1 MKTSINTIIVF
12 FIICVASSFLPQKT
26 AAQQVSVDFQV
37 FYDELS
43 PYGTWIENP
52 AYGYVWIPNVEAG
65 FTPYATNGYWV
76 FTDDGWTWVS
86 DYPWGWA
93 PFHYGRWYTD
103 AMYGP
108 MWIPDNV
115 WGPGWVSWRQSEDYY
130 GWAPMGPGISI
141 SMSYGNGYNEHFN
154 DYTFVRGSYF
164 GRRDIHN
171 YYVNTTNNVTIIN
184 NTTVINNSRLNSAR
198 NSTYNAGPDRIEV
211 EKRGGKKISQI
222 AIIESNKPGENLSK
236 DQLKIYRPQLKN
248 NTASEVKSAPAKVQ
262 NLKDV
267 KTSEQRSKEV
277 PAQKL
282 NQPNQPTQQRI
293 EQPAKQQPKQQQRN
307 IQPARQQPAQQR
319 TQPAKQQPTQ
329 QRINQP
335 AKQQPVQRPAQQ
347 QRSVQPQQQRQ
358 QRPTQTAPQR
368 NVQPVKQQPAQ
379 QRNVQPAKPTQQPQ
393 RNVQPTQQPQ
403 QPQQTK
409 PVENTKEEKRGR

>member
-43 PYGTWIENP
+43 PYGSWIENP
-52 AYGYVWIPNVEAG
+52 AYGYVWIPDVEAG

-76 FTDDGWTWVS
+76 FTEDGWTWVS

-103 AMYGP
+103 PMYGP

-164 GRRDIHN
+164 GRRDMHN
-171 YYVNTTNNVTIIN
+171 YYVSTTNNVTIIN
-184 NTTVINNSRLNSAR
+184 NTTVINNSHINAVR
-198 NSTYNAGPDRIEV
+198 NSTYNAGPDRTEV
-211 EKRGGKKISQI
+211 EKRGGKKISQV

-248 NTASEVKSAPAKVQ
+248 NTATEVKSAPAKVQ

-277 PAQKL
+277 PTQKL
-282 NQPNQPTQQRI
+282 NQPSQQRI

-307 IQPARQQPAQQR
+307 VQPARQQPVQQR
-319 TQPAKQQPTQ
+319 TQPARQQPVPQ
-329 QRINQP
+329 KRINQP
-335 AKQQPVQRPAQQ
+335 AKQQPMQRPAQQQPTQQ

-358 QRPTQTAPQR
+358 LPQQQR

-379 QRNVQPAKPTQQPQ
+379 QQ
-393 RNVQPTQQPQ
+393 RNVQPTQPTQ

-409 PVENTKEEKRGR
+409 PAENTKEEKRGR

>member
-12 FIICVASSFLPQKT
+12 FIICVGSSFLPQKT

-52 AYGYVWIPNVEAG
+52 AYGYVWIPDVEAG

-76 FTDDGWTWVS
+76 FTEDGWTWVS

-103 AMYGP
+103 PMYGP

-141 SMSYGNGYNEHFN
+141 SMSYGNGYNEHYN

-164 GRRDIHN
+164 GRRDMHN
-171 YYVNTTNNVTIIN
+171 YYVSTTNNVTIIN
-184 NTTVINNSRLNSAR
+184 NTTVINNSHINTVR

-211 EKRGGKKISQI
+211 EKRGGKKISQV

-248 NTASEVKSAPAKVQ
+248 NTATEVKSAPAKVR

-277 PAQKL
+277 RVQKI
-282 NQPNQPTQQRI
+282 NQPTQQRI

-307 IQPARQQPAQQR
+307 VQPTRQQPAQQR
-319 TQPAKQQPTQ
+319 TQPVKQQPLPQ

-335 AKQQPVQRPAQQ
+335 AKQQPMQRPAQ

-358 QRPTQTAPQR
+358 QPQKQPAQQR

-379 QRNVQPAKPTQQPQ
+379 
-393 RNVQPTQQPQ
+393 
-403 QPQQTK
+403 PQQTK
-409 PVENTKEEKRGR
+409 PTDNTKEEKRGR